1 MKYVLK
7 TIIAD
12 FQSERLRPV
21 LQRNMILP
29 VNTGIIISVIGV
41 RRSGKTYLLFDTIKR
56 LIAAGIQKKNIVYIN
71 FEDERLNLEKNQLDL
86 ILQAYLELY
95 PGKDLSKCYFFFDEI
110 QNVYGWEKF
119 IRRLYDTISRNIY
132 ITGSNSRLLST
143 EIATELR
150 GRSVSYTLFPLSF
163 SEYLGF
169 NQAEKE
175 YTATMQKI
183 KLAEHFRTF
192 MLYGG
197 FPELIGLDDTMKIK
211 KLQDYFN
218 TIIYRD
224 LIERYNIS
232 NPAVLKFFLKKILSQ
247 VTKPVSVNRIY
258 NDLRS
263 MGYRIGNNT
272 LYEYAEYIQTS
283 FASLMI
289 NKFDFSGIR
298 QAKGEKKAYAID
310 NGILTAVDYSFSENH
325 GKLLENLVA
334 LELLKSG
341 KEVMYFSDNRECDF
355 IISDKLAYSAI
366 QICYSLK
373 GSETYERET
382 DGLVVAC
389 EYLKLNRGTILTYE
403 EESEVKKGN
412 ITIEILPA
420 YKYILERLT

>member
-1 MKYVLK
+1 MKNLLK

-12 FQSERLRPV
+12 FHSQRLRPV
-21 LQRNMILP
+21 LPRNTVLP
-29 VNTGIIISVIGV
+29 LDAGIIISVIGV

-56 LIAAGIQKKNIVYIN
+56 LIAAGAQKKNIVYIN
-71 FEDERLNLEKNQLDL
+71 FEDERLALEKDQLDL

-95 PGKDLSKCYFFFDEI
+95 PEKDLLECYFFFDEI
-110 QNVYGWEKF
+110 QNVDGWEKF
-119 IRRLYDTISRNIY
+119 VRRIYDTVSRNIY

-163 SEYLGF
+163 SEYLDF
-169 NQAEKE
+169 NKAGRE
-175 YTATMQKI
+175 YISTIQRVKI
-183 KLAEHFRTF
+183 AEHFRMF

-197 FPELIGLDDTMKIK
+197 FPELIDLDDSLKIK

-232 NPAVLKFFLKKILSQ
+232 NPPILKFFLKKILAQ

-263 MGYRIGNNT
+263 MGYKISNNV
-272 LYEYAEYIQTS
+272 LYEFSDYIQAS
-283 FASLMI
+283 FASVMI
-289 NKFDFSGIR
+289 NKFDYSEIK

-310 NGILTAVDYSFSENH
+310 NGILAAVDYSFSENR

-341 KEVMYFSDNRECDF
+341 KQPMYFSDNKECDF
-355 IISDKLAYSAI
+355 ITAEKLEYKAI
-366 QICYSLK
+366 QVCYSLN
-373 GSETYERET
+373 GSDTYEREIV
-382 DGLVVAC
+382 GLVNAC
-389 EYLKLNRGTILTYE
+389 EFLKLKTGTILTFE
-403 EESEVKKGN
+403 EESSIKKGN
-412 ITIEILPA
+412 ITIEVLPA
-420 YKYILERLT
+420 YKYVLERL

>member
-1 MKYVLK
+1 MKNVLK

-12 FQSERLRPV
+12 FHSQRLRPV
-21 LQRNMILP
+21 LPRNTVLP
-29 VNTGIIISVIGV
+29 LDAGIIISVIGV

-56 LIAAGIQKKNIVYIN
+56 LITAGLQKKNIIYIN
-71 FEDERLNLEKNQLDL
+71 FEDERLTLEKDQLDL

-110 QNVYGWEKF
+110 QNVDGWEKF
-119 IRRLYDTISRNIY
+119 VRRIYDTVSRNIY

-150 GRSVSYTLFPLSF
+150 GRSVSYTLYPLSF
-163 SEYLGF
+163 NEYLDF

-175 YTATMQKI
+175 YSGTFQRIALT
-183 KLAEHFRTF
+183 EHFRMF

-197 FPELIGLDDTMKIK
+197 FPELIDLDEFLKIK

-232 NPAVLKFFLKKILSQ
+232 NPPILKFFLKKILSQ

-263 MGYRIGNNT
+263 MGYKISNNV
-272 LYEYAEYIQTS
+272 LYEYSDYIQAS

-289 NKFDFSGIR
+289 NKFAYSEIK
-298 QAKGEKKAYAID
+298 QSKGEKKAYAID

-325 GKLLENLVA
+325 GKLLENLIA

-341 KEVMYFSDNRECDF
+341 KEVMYFSDRKECDF
-355 IISDKLAYSAI
+355 IIAEKKIHTAI
-366 QICYSLK
+366 QVCYSLK
-373 GSETYERET
+373 ESETYERET
-382 DGLVVAC
+382 AGLVNAC
-389 EYLKLNRGTILTYE
+389 EYLKLTHGTILTYE
-403 EESEVKKGN
+403 EESEIKKGN
-412 ITIEILPA
+412 ISIEVLPA
-420 YKYILERLT
+420 YKYILERL